1 MSVIDFVMTT
11 LNINDGFFL
20 DAPIYVN
27 KNINIQTSTFILCHI
42 PQEPKQ
48 KISRQAFAVK
58 LW

>member
-20 DAPIYVN
+20 DVN
-27 KNINIQTSTFILCHI
+27 KNIDIQTSIFILRHI

-48 KISRQAFAVK
+48 KNSRQVFAVK